1 MVNLPT
7 VKQLRYLIALEKYLH
22 FGKAAESCFVT
33 QSAFSVAIKEL
44 ENILNT
50 SLVDRTNRS
59 VVFTS
64 TGTLVAQ
71 QARLAIFDLEGI
83 VDITKLNQEPLSGP
97 LKMGVIPT
105 IAPFLLPRIL
115 PAIRKRYPKLE
126 LYLKEEQ
133 TSLIHQLLLDGEL
146 DILLLALPMDLINTE
161 SVSIFNDPF
170 RLAYRKGTNLIDA
183 NNFSPNKLNKESILL
198 LEDGHCLRDHAMS
211 ACSLSKK
218 EKISKFA
225 ANSLYTLIQ
234 MVDSDLGVTF
244 VPKMAVDSGL
254 LKQTKVVTA
263 DLKEKSYRE
272 IGLSWRKSSVRK
284 DEFKLLA
291 DVIRDC
297 VKA

>member
-1 MVNLPT
+1 MINLPT

-44 ENILNT
+44 ESILNT

-83 VDITKLNQEPLSGP
+83 VDIAKSNQEPLSGP
-97 LKMGVIPT
+97 LKLGVIPT

-115 PAIRKRYPKLE
+115 PAIRKSYPKLE

-133 TSLIHQLLLDGEL
+133 TQRIHQLLLDGEL
-146 DILLLALPMDLINTE
+146 DILLLALPMNLPNTE
-161 SVSIFNDPF
+161 TISMFNDPF
-170 RLAYRKGTNLIDA
+170 KLAYRKGTNLIDP

-211 ACSLSKK
+211 ACNISKK
-218 EKISKFA
+218 EKISKFS
-225 ANSLYTLIQ
+225 ANGLYTLVQ
-234 MVDSDLGVTF
+234 MVDSDLGITF
-244 VPKMAVDSGL
+244 VPEMAVENGL
-254 LKQTKVVTA
+254 LKQTKVLTA

-272 IGLSWRKSSVRK
+272 IGLAWRKSSVRK
-284 DEFKLLA
+284 SEFKLLA
-291 DVIRDC
+291 DLIGEC
-297 VKA
+297 ASA